1 MSKTY
6 NQLRE
11 NTEQINEL
19 RLVRTGAALLYANK
33 VKTEGDK
40 TEARIKD
47 AQAYFKKVQQADTTE
62 EKLDNI
68 ADGLA
73 SLGEAIISQRMVL
86 GNITGIVV
94 SSAILAGRTDK
105 QMVKLLKG
113 KRR

>member
-6 NQLRE
+6 NQIRE
-11 NTEQINEL
+11 DTEQINEL

-47 AQAYFKKVQQADTTE
+47 AQAYFKKVPQADTTE
-62 EKLDNI
+62 EKLVNI